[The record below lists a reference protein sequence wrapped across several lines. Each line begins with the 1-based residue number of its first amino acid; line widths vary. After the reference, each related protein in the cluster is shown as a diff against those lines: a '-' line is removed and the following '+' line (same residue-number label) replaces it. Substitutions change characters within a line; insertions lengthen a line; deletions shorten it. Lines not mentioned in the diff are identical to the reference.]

1 MKNIFNSDWDFNKTF
16 FVLIYFFPLINLIS
30 IGGLGRKKICSLLC
44 FSFLTLEGAESATL
58 LKLTMHV
65 SEAPPI
71 DKTEKFKNL
80 SLQNGNF
87 SKCYGKVVV
96 VTSPSHLKNNIF
108 DSTYIEIR
116 VELFT
121 FFHSFHLTKK
131 NTISHQTFNVEI
143 SSRSRK
149 TWNYIFFVFF
159 YTH

>member
-1 MKNIFNSDWDFNKTF
+1 MRFQQDIFCSNLFFSSDQSDFDWG
-16 FVLIYFFPLINLIS
+16 S
-30 IGGLGRKKICSLLC
+30 RKEKICSLLC

-58 LKLTMHV
+58 LKLTMYV

-96 VTSPSHLKNNIF
+96 VTSPSHLKNHIF
-108 DSTYIEIR
+108 DSTYTEIK

-131 NTISHQTFNVEI
+131 ILFLIKLSM
-143 SSRSRK
+143 
-149 TWNYIFFVFF
+149 
-159 YTH
+159 

>member
-1 MKNIFNSDWDFNKTF
+1 MRFQQDIFCFNLFLSSDQSDFD
-16 FVLIYFFPLINLIS
+16 Y
-30 IGGLGRKKICSLLC
+30 GCLGRKKICSLLC
-44 FSFLTLEGAESATL
+44 FSFLTLDSAESVAL

-71 DKTEKFKNL
+71 DKTEKFRNL
-80 SLQNGNF
+80 SLQNEEVYGNF

-121 FFHSFHLTKK
+121 FFHSFHSFHLTKK
-131 NTISHQTFNVEI
+131 NTISHQTFNVE
-143 SSRSRK
+143 
-149 TWNYIFFVFF
+149 NN
-159 YTH
+159 

>member
-1 MKNIFNSDWDFNKTF
+1 MRFQQDIFCSNLFFSSDQSDFDWG
-16 FVLIYFFPLINLIS
+16 S
-30 IGGLGRKKICSLLC
+30 RKEKICSLLC

-121 FFHSFHLTKK
+121 FFHSFHLIKK
-131 NTISHQTFNVEI
+131 RQFLIKLSM
-143 SSRSRK
+143 
-149 TWNYIFFVFF
+149 
-159 YTH
+159 

>member
-30 IGGLGRKKICSLLC
+30 IMGVYCLGRKKMCSLLC
-44 FSFLTLEGAESATL
+44 FSFLTLDGVESATL

-96 VTSPSHLKNNIF
+96 VTSPSHLKNHIF
-108 DSTYIEIR
+108 DSTYTEIK

-121 FFHSFHLTKK
+121 FFHSFHSFHLTKK
-131 NTISHQTFNVEI
+131 ILFLIKLSM
-143 SSRSRK
+143 
-149 TWNYIFFVFF
+149 
-159 YTH
+159 

>member
-30 IGGLGRKKICSLLC
+30 IGGLGRKKYVHYYV
-44 FSFLTLEGAESATL
+44 FHFLTLEGAESATL

-121 FFHSFHLTKK
+121 FFHSFHVTKK
-131 NTISHQTFNVEI
+131 IQFLIKLSM
-143 SSRSRK
+143 
-149 TWNYIFFVFF
+149 
-159 YTH
+159 

>member
-1 MKNIFNSDWDFNKTF
+1 MRFQQDIFCSNLFFSSDQSDFDWG
-16 FVLIYFFPLINLIS
+16 S
-30 IGGLGRKKICSLLC
+30 RKEKICSLLC

-71 DKTEKFKNL
+71 DKTEKFRNL
-80 SLQNGNF
+80 SLQNEEVYGNF

-108 DSTYIEIR
+108 DSSTYIEIR

-131 NTISHQTFNVEI
+131 IQFLI
-143 SSRSRK
+143 K
-149 TWNYIFFVFF
+149 LLM
-159 YTH
+159 

>member
-1 MKNIFNSDWDFNKTF
+1 MRFQQDIFCFNLFFSSDQSDFD
-16 FVLIYFFPLINLIS
+16 Y
-30 IGGLGRKKICSLLC
+30 GCLGRKKICSLLC
-44 FSFLTLEGAESATL
+44 FSFLTLDGVESATL

-116 VELFT
+116 VDLFT
-121 FFHSFHLTKK
+121 FFHSFHSTKK
-131 NTISHQTFNVEI
+131 ILFLIKLSM
-143 SSRSRK
+143 
-149 TWNYIFFVFF
+149 
-159 YTH
+159 

>member
-1 MKNIFNSDWDFNKTF
+1 MGS
-16 FVLIYFFPLINLIS
+16 
-30 IGGLGRKKICSLLC
+30 RKEKICSLLC

-116 VELFT
+116 VEVFT

-149 TWNYIFFVFF
+149 TWNYIFLFSF
-159 YTH
+159 TSIK

>member
-1 MKNIFNSDWDFNKTF
+1 MRFQQDIFCSNLFFSSDQSDFDWGSRK
-16 FVLIYFFPLINLIS
+16 
-30 IGGLGRKKICSLLC
+30 KKICSLLC

-116 VELFT
+116 VDLFT
-121 FFHSFHLTKK
+121 FFHSFHSTKK
-131 NTISHQTFNVEI
+131 ILFLIKLSM
-143 SSRSRK
+143 
-149 TWNYIFFVFF
+149 
-159 YTH
+159 